1 MGKLEFKYSSDQQY
15 QLDAI
20 DAVCDL
26 FRGQEFLK
34 SRFTVG
40 YEPMHK
46 SKGEQSGLLGSG
58 STEQPEL
65 NFQASSIGHS
75 NGLRLSA
82 RQLEENLHAVQEA
95 NNLPQTRDVT
105 GGRLRDFTIEMET
118 GTGKTYVYT
127 RTIYELNRRY
137 GLTKFVIVVPSVA
150 IREGVKKSF
159 ESTKSHFE
167 QLYDHTPLE
176 CFVYDSGKL
185 GAVTNFAVSSSIQVM
200 IINIGA
206 FNKDN
211 DFDEEEIAASLA
223 NGNDKRNIFHRP
235 SEKLIGGRSPQELVS
250 SCNPIVIIDEPQ
262 SVDNTAK
269 AQHAID
275 TLNPLFV
282 LRYSATHRRKLNMVY
297 QLGPVEAFQQHLV
310 KGIVVDSVLSDS
322 DLNGAFVRLESVDGR
337 NGYSAKI
344 SIDERQ
350 ERGVQKRKTITIRTG
365 ADLYQKSNE
374 NEDYRDGWIVSNIG
388 TEPGS
393 EFVQFENGTYLEL
406 GEAVNDPE
414 SDAVKRAQIAETI
427 EDHLDRQLRLRPLG
441 IKVLSLFFIDKVE
454 KYRAYEGRGTSW
466 YKGEYAEIF
475 EEEYRRLATS
485 EKWQRRYEKAGV
497 PLPTDPAPLHQG
509 YFAVDGKG
517 KFKNTRESASTKDDT
532 SAFELIMRKK
542 ETLVS
547 LPDGKDPDK
556 DVCFIWSHSALKEG
570 WDNPNIFQICT
581 LVETKDT
588 LTKRQK
594 IGRGLRLPVNQEGER
609 CFDADVNVLTVICNE
624 SYKDFANGLQKEF
637 EEGGY
642 RFGILS
648 PESFTNVVLRRPDGS
663 EEKLGYERSK
673 KVYESLEQQGLVE
686 GKGTKKGSIKPELK
700 AAAEK
705 GEVPLPAEVAK
716 AEGMQE
722 QVCGIVLHKAEKLQ
736 IRDKRKEVEV
746 ELEKDVSLNPAF
758 QALWERIRQTTRYE
772 LHVDTDELV
781 GKAVEG
787 IKQMPRVKPVEVVS
801 TSAGLNVGDSG
812 VFTDE
817 ASVHTSLVQTD
828 TIHVYDLPDPLSE
841 LSDSTGL
848 TRSTLARILTESG
861 RMDEFAV
868 DPMTFLFQVSSRIES
883 AKNQVVARGIK
894 YTRRPQSEWYTMDI
908 LAVDDLK
915 AYLDQN
921 AWAPYHHKSLY
932 NYVVYDSSSIER
944 PYAIEL
950 DRSEQV
956 KVFAKLPKGFKIDTP
971 LGSYNP
977 DWAYVEEGEDGRQR
991 VYFVVE
997 TKGKERGEN
1006 RPTEEAKIS
1015 CAEKHFEALQLGD
1028 DFHYDVETHYHHA
1041 VV

>member
-1 MGKLEFKYSSDQQY
+1 MGKLVFKYSADQQY

-26 FRGQEFLK
+26 FRGQEFLDA
-34 SRFTVG
+34 RFTADYGALVRPEQEGLPGMGVPVQTQLLTVG
-40 YEPMHK
+40 H
-46 SKGEQSGLLGSG
+46 
-58 STEQPEL
+58 
-65 NFQASSIGHS
+65 A
-75 NGLRLSA
+75 NGLRLSP
-82 RQLEENLHAVQEA
+82 RQLLENLHAVQEA
-95 NNLPQTRDVT
+95 NSLPLTRDVT
-105 GGRLRDFTIEMET
+105 EGRLRDFTIEMET

-127 RTIYELNRRY
+127 RTIHELNRRN

-159 ESTKSHFE
+159 ESTRAHFE

-176 CFVYDSGKL
+176 CFVYDSNKL
-185 GAVTNFAVSSSIQVM
+185 GAITNFAVSSSIQVM

-206 FNKDN
+206 FNKEMDA
-211 DFDEEEIAASLA
+211 DERKGIT
-223 NGNDKRNIFHRP
+223 NIFHRP

-269 AQHAID
+269 SQHAID

-282 LRYSATHRRKLNMVY
+282 LRYSATHRRKLNMIY
-297 QLGPVEAFQQHLV
+297 QLGPVEAFQEHLV

-337 NGYSAKI
+337 NGYSAKLT
-344 SIDERQ
+344 IDARQ
-350 ERGVQKRKTITIRTG
+350 ERGGQKRKTVTVRTG

-388 TEPGS
+388 TEPGN
-393 EFVQFENGTYLEL
+393 EFLQFENGTYIEL

-454 KYRAYEGRGTSW
+454 KYRAYEGKGTGW
-466 YKGEYAEIF
+466 HKGEYAEIF

-485 EKWQRRYEKAGV
+485 EKWQRRYKKAGI
-497 PLPTDPAPLHQG
+497 PLPADPEPLHQG

-517 KFKNTRESASTKDDT
+517 KFKDTKESASTKDDT

-570 WDNPNIFQICT
+570 WDNPNVFQICT
-581 LVETKDT
+581 LVETRDT

-609 CFDADVNVLTVICNE
+609 CLDPDVNVLTVICNE
-624 SYKDFANGLQKEF
+624 SYRDFAGGLQKEF

-642 RFGILS
+642 RFGTLS

-663 EEKLGYERSK
+663 EEKLGYERSRQ
-673 KVYESLEQQGLVE
+673 VYESLELQGLVE
-686 GKGTKKGSIKPELK
+686 GKGTKRGSIRLELK
-700 AAAEK
+700 AAAER
-705 GEVPLPAEVAK
+705 GEVPLPADVAE
-716 AEGMQE
+716 AEGVQE
-722 QVCGIVLHKAEKLQ
+722 QVCGIVLHKAERLQ

-746 ELEKDVSLNPAF
+746 ELEKDVSLDPAF

-781 GKAVEG
+781 EKAVEG
-787 IKQMPRVKPVEVVS
+787 IRQMPRVKPVEVVS
-801 TSAGLNVGDSG
+801 MSASLSVDDSG
-812 VFTDE
+812 VSTDE
-817 ASVHTSLVQTD
+817 ASVHSSLVNTGAV
-828 TIHVYDLPDPLSE
+828 HVYDLPDPLSE

-861 RMDEFAV
+861 RMGEFAV
-868 DPMTFLFQVSSRIES
+868 DPMTFLLQVSSRVES
-883 AKNQVVARGIK
+883 AKNQVVAKGIK

-908 LAVDDLK
+908 LAVSDLK

-921 AWAPYHHKSLY
+921 AWAPHHHKSLY
-932 NYVVYDSSSIER
+932 NYVVYDSSSIEK
-944 PYAIEL
+944 PYAVEL

-956 KVFAKLPKGFKIDTP
+956 KVFAKLPKRFKIDTP

>member
-1 MGKLEFKYSSDQQY
+1 MGKLEFKYSADQQY

-26 FRGQEFLK
+26 FRGQEFLDA
-34 SRFTVG
+34 RFTADYGALARPEQEGLPGMGVPVQAQLLTVG
-40 YEPMHK
+40 H
-46 SKGEQSGLLGSG
+46 
-58 STEQPEL
+58 
-65 NFQASSIGHS
+65 A

-82 RQLEENLHAVQEA
+82 RQLEENLHVVQEA
-95 NNLPQTRDVT
+95 NNLPLTRDVT
-105 GGRLRDFTIEMET
+105 EGRLRDFTIEMET

-159 ESTKSHFE
+159 ESTRAHFE

-185 GAVTNFAVSSSIQVM
+185 GAITSFAVSSSIQVM

-206 FNKDN
+206 FNKEMDA
-211 DFDEEEIAASLA
+211 DERK
-223 NGNDKRNIFHRP
+223 GVTNIFHRP

-269 AQHAID
+269 SQHAID

-282 LRYSATHRRKLNMVY
+282 LRYSATHRRKLNMIY

-624 SYKDFANGLQKEF
+624 SYKDFASGLQKEF

-648 PESFTNVVLRRPDGS
+648 PESFTNIILRQPNGS

-736 IRDKRKEVEV
+736 IRDKKKEVEV

>member
-1 MGKLEFKYSSDQQY
+1 MGKLEFKYSADQQY

-26 FRGQEFLK
+26 FRGQEFLDA
-34 SRFTVG
+34 RFTADYGALARPAQEGLPGMGVPVQAQLLTVG
-40 YEPMHK
+40 H
-46 SKGEQSGLLGSG
+46 
-58 STEQPEL
+58 
-65 NFQASSIGHS
+65 A

-82 RQLEENLHAVQEA
+82 RQLEENLHVVQEA
-95 NNLPQTRDVT
+95 NNLPLTRDVT
-105 GGRLRDFTIEMET
+105 EGRLRDFTIEMET

-159 ESTKSHFE
+159 ESTRAHFE
-167 QLYDHTPLE
+167 QLYDHMPLE
-176 CFVYDSGKL
+176 CFVYDSNKL
-185 GAVTNFAVSSSIQVM
+185 GAITNFAVSSSIQVM

-206 FNKDN
+206 FNKELDA
-211 DFDEEEIAASLA
+211 DERK
-223 NGNDKRNIFHRP
+223 GVTNIFHRP

-269 AQHAID
+269 SQHAID

-282 LRYSATHRRKLNMVY
+282 LRYSATHRRKLNMIY
-297 QLGPVEAFQQHLV
+297 QLGPVEAFQEHLV

-322 DLNGAFVRLESVDGR
+322 DLNGGFVRLESVDGR
-337 NGYSAKI
+337 KGYSAKLT
-344 SIDERQ
+344 IDARQ
-350 ERGVQKRKTITIRTG
+350 ERGGQKRKTITVRTG

-374 NEDYRDGWIVSNIG
+374 NEDYRGGWIVSNIG
-388 TEPGS
+388 TEPGN
-393 EFVQFENGTYLEL
+393 EFLQFENGTYIEL

-427 EDHLDRQLRLRPLG
+427 KDHLDRQLRLRPLG

-454 KYRAYEGRGTSW
+454 KYRAYEGKGTSW
-466 YKGEYAEIF
+466 HKGEYAEIF

-485 EKWQRRYEKAGV
+485 EKWQRRYKKAGI
-497 PLPTDPAPLHQG
+497 PLPADPEPLHQG

-517 KFKNTRESASTKDDT
+517 KFKDTKDSASTKDDT

-570 WDNPNIFQICT
+570 WDNPNVFQICT
-581 LVETKDT
+581 LVETRDT

-609 CFDADVNVLTVICNE
+609 CLDPDVNVLTVICNE
-624 SYKDFANGLQKEF
+624 SYRDFAGGLQKEF

-642 RFGILS
+642 RFGTLS

-663 EEKLGYERSK
+663 EEKLGYERSRQ
-673 KVYESLEQQGLVE
+673 VYESLEQQGLVE
-686 GKGTKKGSIKPELK
+686 GKGTKRGSIRPELK

-705 GEVPLPAEVAK
+705 GEVPLPADVAE
-716 AEGMQE
+716 AEGVQE
-722 QVCGIVLHKAEKLQ
+722 QVCGIVLHKAERLQ

-746 ELEKDVSLNPAF
+746 ELEKDVSLDPAF

-781 GKAVEG
+781 ERAVEG
-787 IKQMPRVKPVEVVS
+787 IRQMPRVKPVEVVS
-801 TSAGLNVGDSG
+801 MSASLSVDDSG
-812 VFTDE
+812 VSADE
-817 ASVHTSLVQTD
+817 ASVHSSLVNTGAV
-828 TIHVYDLPDPLSE
+828 HVYDLPDPLSE

-861 RMDEFAV
+861 RMGEFAV
-868 DPMTFLFQVSSRIES
+868 DPMTFLLQVSSTVES
-883 AKNQVVARGIK
+883 AKNQVVAKGIK

-908 LAVDDLK
+908 LAVSDLK

-921 AWAPYHHKSLY
+921 AWAPHHHKSLY
-932 NYVVYDSSSIER
+932 NYVVYDSSSIEK
-944 PYAIEL
+944 PYAVEL

-956 KVFAKLPKGFKIDTP
+956 KVFAKLPKRFKIDTP

>member
-1 MGKLEFKYSSDQQY
+1 MGKLVFKYSADQQY

-26 FRGQEFLK
+26 FRGQEFLDA
-34 SRFTVG
+34 RFTADYGALVRPEQEGLPGMGVPVQTQLLTVG
-40 YEPMHK
+40 H
-46 SKGEQSGLLGSG
+46 
-58 STEQPEL
+58 
-65 NFQASSIGHS
+65 A
-75 NGLRLSA
+75 NGLRLSP
-82 RQLEENLHAVQEA
+82 RQLLENLHAVQEA
-95 NNLPQTRDVT
+95 NSLPLTRDVT
-105 GGRLRDFTIEMET
+105 EGRLRDFTIEMET

-127 RTIYELNRRY
+127 RTIHELNRRN

-159 ESTKSHFE
+159 ESTRAHFE

-176 CFVYDSGKL
+176 CFVYDSNKL
-185 GAVTNFAVSSSIQVM
+185 GAITNFAVSSSIQVM

-206 FNKDN
+206 FNKEMDA
-211 DFDEEEIAASLA
+211 DERKGIT
-223 NGNDKRNIFHRP
+223 NIFHRP

-269 AQHAID
+269 SQHAID

-282 LRYSATHRRKLNMVY
+282 LRYSATHRRKLNMIY
-297 QLGPVEAFQQHLV
+297 QLGPVEAFQEHLV
-310 KGIVVDSVLSDS
+310 KGIVVNSVLSDS

-337 NGYSAKI
+337 NGYSAKLT
-344 SIDERQ
+344 IDARQ
-350 ERGVQKRKTITIRTG
+350 ERGGQKRKTVTVRTG

-388 TEPGS
+388 TEPGN
-393 EFVQFENGTYLEL
+393 EFLQFENGTYIEL

-454 KYRAYEGRGTSW
+454 KYRAYEGKGTGW
-466 YKGEYAEIF
+466 HKGEYAEIF

-485 EKWQRRYEKAGV
+485 EKWQRRYKKAGI
-497 PLPTDPAPLHQG
+497 PLPADPEPLHQG

-517 KFKNTRESASTKDDT
+517 KFKDTKESASTKDDT

-570 WDNPNIFQICT
+570 WDNPNVFQICT
-581 LVETKDT
+581 LVETRDT

-609 CFDADVNVLTVICNE
+609 CLDPDVNVLTVICNE
-624 SYKDFANGLQKEF
+624 SYRDFAGGLQKEF

-642 RFGILS
+642 RFGTLS

-663 EEKLGYERSK
+663 EEKLGYERSRQ
-673 KVYESLEQQGLVE
+673 VYESLELQGLVE
-686 GKGTKKGSIKPELK
+686 GKGTKRGSIRLELK
-700 AAAEK
+700 AAAER
-705 GEVPLPAEVAK
+705 GEVPLPADVAE
-716 AEGMQE
+716 AEGVQE
-722 QVCGIVLHKAEKLQ
+722 QVCGIVLHKAERLQ

-746 ELEKDVSLNPAF
+746 ELEKDVSLDPAF

-781 GKAVEG
+781 EKAVEG
-787 IKQMPRVKPVEVVS
+787 IRQMPRVKPVEVVS
-801 TSAGLNVGDSG
+801 MSASLSVDDSG
-812 VFTDE
+812 VSTDE
-817 ASVHTSLVQTD
+817 ASVHSSLVNTGAV
-828 TIHVYDLPDPLSE
+828 HVYDLPDPLSE

-861 RMDEFAV
+861 RMGELAV
-868 DPMTFLFQVSSRIES
+868 DPMTFLLQVSSRVES
-883 AKNQVVARGIK
+883 AKNQVVAKGIK

-908 LAVDDLK
+908 LAVSDLK

-921 AWAPYHHKSLY
+921 AWAPHHHKSLY
-932 NYVVYDSSSIER
+932 NYVVYDSSSIEK
-944 PYAIEL
+944 PYAVEL

-956 KVFAKLPKGFKIDTP
+956 KVFAKLPKRFKIDTP

>member
-1 MGKLEFKYSSDQQY
+1 MGKLEFKYSADQQY

-26 FRGQEFLK
+26 FRGQEFLDA
-34 SRFTVG
+34 RFTADYGALARPEQEGLPGMGVPVQAQLLTVG
-40 YEPMHK
+40 H
-46 SKGEQSGLLGSG
+46 
-58 STEQPEL
+58 
-65 NFQASSIGHS
+65 A

-82 RQLEENLHAVQEA
+82 RQLEENLHVVQEA
-95 NNLPQTRDVT
+95 NNLPLTCDVT
-105 GGRLRDFTIEMET
+105 EGRLRDFTIEMET

-150 IREGVKKSF
+150 IREGVEKSF
-159 ESTKSHFE
+159 ESTRAHFE

-185 GAVTNFAVSSSIQVM
+185 GAITNFAVSSSIQVM

-206 FNKDN
+206 FNKEMDA
-211 DFDEEEIAASLA
+211 DERK
-223 NGNDKRNIFHRP
+223 GVTNIFHRP

-269 AQHAID
+269 SQHAID

-282 LRYSATHRRKLNMVY
+282 LRYSATHKRRLNMIY
-297 QLGPVEAFQQHLV
+297 QLGPVEAFQEHLV

-337 NGYSAKI
+337 NGYSAKLT
-344 SIDERQ
+344 IDARQ
-350 ERGVQKRKTITIRTG
+350 ERGGQKRRTVTVRTG

-406 GEAVNDPE
+406 GETVNDPE
-414 SDAVKRAQIAETI
+414 SDAVKRAQIAKTI
-427 EDHLDRQLRLRPLG
+427 EDHLERQLRLRPLG

-454 KYRAYEGRGTSW
+454 KYRAYEDKGTSW
-466 YKGEYAEIF
+466 HKGEYAEIF
-475 EEEYRRLATS
+475 EEEYRRLAAS

-497 PLPTDPAPLHQG
+497 PLPADPEPLHQG

-517 KFKNTRESASTKDDT
+517 KFKDTKESASTKDDT

-556 DVCFIWSHSALKEG
+556 DVCFVWSHSALKEG
-570 WDNPNIFQICT
+570 WDNPNVFQICT
-581 LVETKDT
+581 LVETRDT

-609 CFDADVNVLTVICNE
+609 CLDPDVNVLTVICNE
-624 SYKDFANGLQKEF
+624 SYKDFASGLQKEF

-663 EEKLGYERSK
+663 EEKLGYERSRQ
-673 KVYESLEQQGLVE
+673 VYESLERQGLVE
-686 GKGTKKGSIKPELK
+686 GEGTKRGSIKPELK
-700 AAAEK
+700 AAAER
-705 GEVPLPAEVAK
+705 GEVPLPADVADAK
-716 AEGMQE
+716 GVQE

-746 ELEKDVSLNPAF
+746 ELEKDVSLDPAF

-772 LHVDTDELV
+772 LHIDADELV
-781 GKAVEG
+781 ERAVEG
-787 IKQMPRVKPVEVVS
+787 IEQMPRVRPVEVLS
-801 TSAGLNVGDSG
+801 TSAGLSVRDSG
-812 VFTDE
+812 VSADE
-817 ASVHTSLVQTD
+817 ESVRTSLVRTD
-828 TIHVYDLPDPLSE
+828 AARVYDLPDPLSE
-841 LSDSTGL
+841 LSDFTGL
-848 TRSTLARILTESG
+848 TRSTLARILAASG
-861 RMDEFAV
+861 RMDEFSV
-868 DPMTFLFQVSSRIES
+868 DPMTFLSQVTGKIEA
-883 AKNQVVARGIK
+883 AKNQVVAKGIK
-894 YTRRPQSEWYTMDI
+894 YTKRPASEWYTMDI
-908 LAVDDLK
+908 LAVNDLK

-921 AWAPYHHKSLY
+921 AWAPHRHKSLY
-932 NYVVYDSSSIER
+932 NYVVYDSSSIEK
-944 PYAIEL
+944 PYAVEL

-956 KVFAKLPKGFKIDTP
+956 KVFTKLPKAFKIDTP

-977 DWAYVEEGEDGRQR
+977 DWAYVEEGEDGKQR

-997 TKGKERGEN
+997 TKGKERGNN

-1015 CAEKHFEALQLGD
+1015 CVEKHFEALQLGD

-1041 VV
+1041 MW